1 VENIMSSKLFTT
13 RQGTILL
20 GVAAA
25 VLAAIALLVYLNSYR
40 NSVNSKN
47 QAISVLVAKSLIQ
60 KGTPGDVVGTTN
72 LYQVTSIPK
81 KQVKTGAFVDPA
93 TLTGKVAATDIYP
106 GQQLTADDFAAA
118 NANALTQRLDRT
130 QRAVVVDLNSPAQ
143 VGGQL
148 ASGDRVDVWVAVNAQ
163 ATNGSTR
170 PVVRELFQNVYV
182 MNVGTNGTGNV
193 TLRAT
198 PRQAGTLIYATENA
212 KIWLV
217 LRPTIGSTTTKPPVV
232 TSNDLLGLPPVQ
244 IGGTR

>member
-1 VENIMSSKLFTT
+1 MSSKLFTT

-60 KGTPGDVVGTTN
+60 KGTPGNIVGTTS

-81 KQVKTGAFVDPA
+81 KQVKVGAFVDPA

-106 GQQLTADDFAAA
+106 GQQLTADDFVAA
-118 NANALTQRLDRT
+118 NPDALTQRLART
-130 QRAVVVDLNSPAQ
+130 QRAVVVSLGSPQ
-143 VGGQL
+143 EVGGQI
-148 ASGDRVDVWVAVNAQ
+148 ASGDHVDVWVGLNAQ
-163 ATNGSTR
+163 ASSGVTS
-170 PVVRELFQNVYV
+170 PIFRELFQNMYV
-182 MNVGTNGTGNV
+182 MNAGTNGGNV

-198 PRQAGTLIYATENA
+198 PRQAGTLIYASDNA

-217 LRPTIGSTTTKPPVV
+217 LRPVVGSTQAKPPVV
-232 TSNDLLGLPPVQ
+232 SVNDLLGLPPIQ